1 MKQYKILAALLLL
14 LAVTM
19 TVTATAKG
27 KKYQKMYVFG
37 VSTSFNDSVVYFTP
51 VQMLDSVATV
61 GKTGMLDNKQEYSYQ
76 LKNYFTNAGMP
87 HRTCIT
93 VNKTKKKDIDKLYSK
108 MKLKLTKKENFVI
121 KTLGDSDFKFERVV
135 MAE

>member
-1 MKQYKILAALLLL
+1 MAALLLI
-14 LAVTM
+14 LAATM
-19 TVTATAKG
+19 TITATAKN

-37 VSTSFNDSVVYFTP
+37 VSTSFNDSVAYFTP
-51 VQMLDSVATV
+51 VQVLDSVATV

-76 LKNYFTNAGMP
+76 LKNYFTNAGMT
-87 HRTCIT
+87 HRTCVT
-93 VNKTKKKDIDKLYSK
+93 VNNKKKKNIDKLYDK
-108 MKLKLTKKENFVI
+108 MKQKLAKKQNLII